1 MTPPGAIRAAF
12 VFPLADLSQ
21 AAQLHLMNLAD
32 PHHLRR
38 VQLIRKAVLFVALIA
53 ALALA
58 VITRSFGG
66 DTFAHEEI
74 EAVGL
79 VMIVICV
86 VGRAWCSLYIG
97 GRKKA
102 EIVDRGPY
110 SISRNP
116 LYVFSFIGAFG
127 MGAQTGTLTMAAV
140 FLLIAV
146 GVFYLTVRQ
155 EEAWL
160 ESAFGEPYRDYR
172 VRTPRFWPNFR
183 RWRDTDTLEV
193 RPVFFLTTLRDGL
206 AFFLAVPLFE
216 ALEQAQNVGWVRV
229 MFNLP

>member
-1 MTPPGAIRAAF
+1 MT
-12 VFPLADLSQ
+12 
-21 AAQLHLMNLAD
+21 MAD

-38 VQLIRKAVLFVALIA
+38 VQLIRKGVLALAIAAVVALAAISQSLGGETPLHERLETFGIALIA
-53 ALALA
+53 L
-58 VITRSFGG
+58 
-66 DTFAHEEI
+66 
-74 EAVGL
+74 
-79 VMIVICV
+79 CV

-102 EIVDRGPY
+102 EIVNLGPY

-116 LYVFSFIGAFG
+116 LYVFSFMGAFG
-127 MGAQTGTLTMAAV
+127 MGAQTGSVTIATL

-160 ESAFGEPYRDYR
+160 EGAFGESYRAYMA
-172 VRTPRFWPNFR
+172 RTPRFWPDFSK
-183 RWRDTDTLEV
+183 WRDTDTLEGK
-193 RPVFFLTTLRDGL
+193 PVFFLTTLRDGL

-216 ALEQAQNVGWVRV
+216 ALERAQEVGWVHIL
-229 MFNLP
+229 FSLP